1 VVQLSIVRDADLN
14 CKLRDFKVA
23 FELANLTQPTL
34 LSLHSSLTTTIHR
47 FVHFEPIGHS
57 LEHGYDHTKHDPNQ
71 KSGYNHGLPPY
82 ILDGSIEASRYRHK
96 HGTSEWKP
104 FHYEAED
111 MPEVT
116 GSNGAHYAAY
126 SNNIETLLHILANE
140 RGEMVH
146 EPDGNGW
153 LPIHEVS
160 FVQLLFLD
168 LYHYADT

>member
-1 VVQLSIVRDADLN
+1 MSVGLFACLLALCCVSIRFHLDI
-14 CKLRDFKVA
+14 K
-23 FELANLTQPTL
+23 NLFQPCYSNHLYHDYHT
-34 LSLHSSLTTTIHR
+34 R

-57 LEHGYDHTKHDPNQ
+57 LEHGYDHTKHDPKQ

-96 HGTSEWKP
+96 HGTTAWKP

-116 GSNGAHYAAY
+116 GSNGAHYAAFTG
-126 SNNIETLLHILANE
+126 NIETMLHILENE
-140 RGEMVH
+140 RREMVH

-160 FVQLLFLD
+160 CIL
-168 LYHYADT
+168 